1 MHIRPALPSDEPA
14 LVRICTRA
22 FFEEDLFGRVI
33 HPHRHTYPEDVAVFW
48 REQLR
53 AEWIEPRNRIMVAVT
68 SPDADKPTDAPT
80 DAPTDTLTPTGEQ
93 IVGLAVWQRQ
103 GSDAG
108 VDRIRA
114 EWQDPGAFPPA
125 PTTINRAIAPENKDI
140 LERTLPFFKHLW
152 AGDRA
157 NTWYLVLCCVDP
169 AVSGRGAGRAVVQWG
184 LDQARS
190 EGVCASVTA
199 SAGNEK
205 FYLKCGF
212 DEIVG
217 NACLG
222 EGNPLGEMQ
231 TTGGDVLFMWA
242 REVDVRKT

>member
-22 FFEEDLFGRVI
+22 FFDEDLFGRVI
-33 HPHRHTYPEDVAVFW
+33 HPHRHTYPDDVAVFW

-53 AEWIEPRNRIMVAVT
+53 NDWNEPRNRVIVAVT
-68 SPDADKPTDAPT
+68 AAT
-80 DAPTDTLTPTGEQ
+80 APTDTLTTTGEQ
-93 IVGLAVWQRQ
+93 IVGVAVWQRQ
-103 GSDAG
+103 GADAG
-108 VDRIRA
+108 ADKIRA
-114 EWQDPGAFPPA
+114 EWQHPGTFPPA
-125 PTTINRAIAPENKDI
+125 PTTVNRALAPENKDI
-140 LERTLPFFKHLW
+140 LDRTLPFFKHLW

-157 NTWYLVLCCVDP
+157 NSWYLALCCVDP
-169 AVSGRGAGRAVVQWG
+169 AASGRGAGRALVQWG
-184 LDQARS
+184 LNQARS

-199 SAGNEK
+199 SAGNEG

-217 NACLG
+217 NACVG
-222 EGNPLGEMQ
+222 EGNPLGEMK

-242 REVDVRKT
+242 KEREVDVL

>member
-1 MHIRPALPSDEPA
+1 MHIRAAKPSDEPA

-22 FFEEDLFGRVI
+22 FFDEDLFGRVI
-33 HPHRHTYPEDVAVFW
+33 HPHRHEFPDDVSVFW

-53 AEWIEPRNRIMVAVT
+53 ADWSEPRNRIIVAVAPPQP
-68 SPDADKPTDAPT
+68 SGAADTTVSAD
-80 DAPTDTLTPTGEQ
+80 EQ
-93 IVGLAVWQRQ
+93 IVGLAIWQRQ
-103 GSDAG
+103 GDDAAADK
-108 VDRIRA
+108 VRA
-114 EWQDPGAFPPA
+114 EWEAPGAFPPV
-125 PTTINRAIAPENKDI
+125 TTTLNRALAPENRDI
-140 LERTLPFFKHLW
+140 LDRAMPFCKDLW

-157 NTWYLVLCCVDP
+157 QTWYLALCCVDP
-169 AVSGRGAGRAVVQWG
+169 DVSGRGAGRALVEWG
-184 LDQARS
+184 LSRARD

-199 SAGNEK
+199 SEGNEG

-212 DEIVG
+212 DEVVG

-242 REVDVRKT
+242 KKEG

>member
-1 MHIRPALPSDEPA
+1 MYIRPALPSDEPA
-14 LVRICTRA
+14 MVRICTRA
-22 FFEEDLFGRVI
+22 FFDEDLFGRVI

-53 AEWIEPRNRIMVAVT
+53 AEWIEPSNRIMVAVT
-68 SPDADKPTDAPT
+68 SPDADAAAP
-80 DAPTDTLTPTGEQ
+80 DTLTITGEQ
-93 IVGLAVWQRQ
+93 IVGVAVWQRQ
-103 GSDAG
+103 GTDAG
-108 VDRIRA
+108 ADRIRA

-125 PTTINRAIAPENKDI
+125 PTTLNRAIAPENKDI
-140 LERTLPFFKHLW
+140 LDRTLPFFKHLW

-157 NTWYLVLCCVDP
+157 NTWY
-169 AVSGRGAGRAVVQWG
+169 RAVVQWG
-184 LDQARS
+184 LNQARS

-242 REVDVRKT
+242 RDVDVRKT